1 MEIKTL
7 YRYEREPEKITVSTE
22 KPDGE
27 YTEIYRLIADEG
39 KILTNGETEACCVDV
54 ESSDGWTEVEA
65 PEEPE
70 MDENEAY
77 AEAGKILLG
86 VDE

>member
-7 YRYEREPEKITVSTE
+7 YRYGRKTGKITVSPI
-22 KPDGE
+22 KPDCE
-27 YTEIYRLIADEG
+27 YETLYRLIADEG